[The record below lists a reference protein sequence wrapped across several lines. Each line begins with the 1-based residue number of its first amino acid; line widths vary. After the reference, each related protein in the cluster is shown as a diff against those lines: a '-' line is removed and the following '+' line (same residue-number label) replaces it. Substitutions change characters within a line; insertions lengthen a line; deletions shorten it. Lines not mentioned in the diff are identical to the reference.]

1 MLLPTKL
8 HFVTALSPLWLKVLL
23 STTETNLERGSKTMK
38 RMVTGNTRRTLV
50 AFVATVFVLAGLG
63 LLGYSLLGGGSP
75 ASAESPQRVHGRISD
90 ELEAKFHRSIPERIV
105 EAVKGPQVQTPKSK
119 QLRLTVPGMER
130 VDEVPV
136 YDAPESGYDKALHD
150 GTLHVRGTGFPWQR
164 GANVYIAGHRV
175 GFPGTKSN
183 LVFWDL
189 NKLQKGDEIFLTD
202 SDGTRYTYKVF
213 EKRVIAPSEVDIL
226 QPVKGKNIV
235 SLQTCTLPDY
245 SHRLIVR
252 GELVDRQ

>member
-1 MLLPTKL
+1 MKKM
-8 HFVTALSPLWLKVLL
+8 VSGNAL
-23 STTETNLERGSKTMK
+23 G
-38 RMVTGNTRRTLV
+38 TLV
-50 AFVATVFVLAGLG
+50 TIAATVFVFAGLG

-75 ASAESPQRVHGRISD
+75 ASADSPQGVHGRISK

-105 EAVKGPQVQTPKSK
+105 ETVRGPRIQTPENKE
-119 QLRLTVPGMER
+119 LRLTVPGMDR

-136 YDAPESGYDKALHD
+136 YDAAEPGYDKALHD
-150 GTLHVRGTGFPWQR
+150 GVVHVRGTGFPWQK

-175 GFPGTKSN
+175 GYPGTKSN

-189 NKLQKGDEIFLTD
+189 NTLQKGDEILLTD
-202 SDGTRYTYKVF
+202 SDGTQYTYKVF
-213 EKRVIAPSEVDIL
+213 EKRVISPSEVGIL
-226 QPVKGKNIV
+226 RPIAGKNIV

-252 GELVDRQ
+252 GELESKN

>member
-1 MLLPTKL
+1 
-8 HFVTALSPLWLKVLL
+8 
-23 STTETNLERGSKTMK
+23 MK
-38 RMVTGNTRRTLV
+38 KMVSGNTRRTLV
-50 AFVATVFVLAGLG
+50 AFAATVFVLAGFG
-63 LLGYSLLGGGSP
+63 LLGYSLFGGGSP

-105 EAVKGPQVQTPKSK
+105 ETVRGPQVQTPKSK
-119 QLRLTVPGMER
+119 QLRLTVPKMER

-175 GFPGTKSN
+175 GYPGTRSN

-189 NKLQKGDEIFLTD
+189 NKVQKGDEIFLTD

-213 EKRVIAPSEVDIL
+213 EKRSISPSEVEIL

-252 GELVDRQ
+252 GELVDKQ